1 MEKCEIIVCAD
12 GGANSLYEYFNDNNH
27 HHHENLQRSDY
38 IPDYIVGD
46 FDSIS
51 PDVKSYYQSHGSKII
66 RQSSQYYNDFTK
78 SIHCIQ
84 LSIESHQRKLV

>member
-27 HHHENLQRSDY
+27 HHHHENLQRSDY

-51 PDVKSYYQSHGSKII
+51 PDVKHIMNLMEVKSFVNQVNII
-66 RQSSQYYNDFTK
+66 MISPNQYIVFNYIIN
-78 SIHCIQ
+78 
-84 LSIESHQRKLV
+84 